1 MPLKLR
7 CPRCGNTDLFLVT
20 VPQWFH
26 CVVDSEGKIQLRL
39 ADYELYDPERDDT
52 IECRGP
58 ADPYDDSIGELC
70 EYRAPFWVF
79 DSGQQGPGMI
89 AVDYSAE
96 HGGDPP
102 KPPIPEAMWDDED
115 EAAEETTP
123 DGGPV

>member
-39 ADYELYDPERDDT
+39 GDD
-52 IECRGP
+52 
-58 ADPYDDSIGELC
+58 
-70 EYRAPFWVF
+70 
-79 DSGQQGPGMI
+79 
-89 AVDYSAE
+89 
-96 HGGDPP
+96 
-102 KPPIPEAMWDDED
+102 
-115 EAAEETTP
+115 AAEETTP